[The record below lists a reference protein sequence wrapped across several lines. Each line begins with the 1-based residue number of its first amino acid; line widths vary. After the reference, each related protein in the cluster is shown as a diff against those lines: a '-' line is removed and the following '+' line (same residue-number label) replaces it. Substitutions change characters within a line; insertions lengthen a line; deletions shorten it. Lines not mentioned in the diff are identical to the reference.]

1 MKRVRAFTLI
11 ELLVVIAII
20 AILAAILFPVFAQA
34 KAAAKDTQA
43 LSNFKQN
50 GTAVAV
56 YTNDYDDLLPPAV
69 TLTPDGGGSFEPWQF
84 TIYPYTK
91 SSAIV
96 TDPRL
101 PAPRGKSDSA
111 SWYFQTASHMMV
123 IINGAA
129 NSAYVAP
136 TATTPGNWYFQSASQ
151 TGGKQLL
158 LQGPFGYSVDPDPAA
173 AWANQKNVPSMSTTS
188 IADVSNTVLIT
199 EGGLWDGGAGFVSS
213 QPFNTYYSTGPWVDT
228 SLDVIPGAQ
237 MYCGP
242 HSRKGAKSNTGF
254 GKNSAGLPYPDGR
267 TTYVAADTSARNVD
281 WKGQLINDTVTTSY
295 GSFLAPKRIWASGQ

>member
-1 MKRVRAFTLI
+1 MQRVRAFTLI

-50 GTAVAV
+50 GTAMAV

-91 SSAIV
+91 SMAIV

-101 PAPRGKSDSA
+101 PAPTGATTSA
-111 SWYFQTASHMMV
+111 SWYYQTASHMMV
-123 IINGAA
+123 IVNGAA
-129 NSAYVAP
+129 NSQYVAP
-136 TATTPGNWYFQSASQ
+136 TATNPGNWYFQSASQ
-151 TGGKQLL
+151 TGGRQLL

-173 AWANQKNVPSMSTTS
+173 AWVNQKNYPSMSTTS
-188 IADVSNTVLIT
+188 INDPSNTVLII
-199 EGGLWDGGAGFVSS
+199 EGGLWDGGAGFLPKT
-213 QPFNTYYSTGPWVDT
+213 PFNYSFSTGTWQDQT
-228 SLDVIPGAQ
+228 LDVYAGRS

-242 HSRKGAKSNTGF
+242 HARKTPKSNTGF
-254 GKNSAGLPYPDGR
+254 GLNSAGLPYPDGR
-267 TTYVAADTSARNVD
+267 TTFVAADSSAKNVD
-281 WKGQLINDTVTTSY
+281 WKGQLINDTVATNY